1 MNHELSLAYTMNDEL
16 RGTGI
21 NVQLASNDENERI
34 DEIVRNYE
42 AQLNDLKQNMSSSPE
57 LVDQAS
63 LAYQNRMLIDELILR
78 QDSIESIRD
87 KMFERRFEQMV
98 RLLRRE
104 MKDGT
109 PESKLKSRSQF
120 GSVRTAIADAQ
131 RKEEPRNRKERY
143 KQFNEIPIKAKNRS
157 DAIGV
162 NSGFYLIA
170 NVFKNKSNV
179 KSFIEDLAKKGL
191 EARQFYNKENGL
203 HYVYLAD
210 FNTKDDADVAVVS
223 NLDGAYDDEKWIMEV
238 YNTTQTADI
247 SFEME

>member
-1 MNHELSLAYTMNDEL
+1 MDATPATTFDE
-16 RGTGI
+16 
-21 NVQLASNDENERI
+21 
-34 DEIVRNYE
+34 
-42 AQLNDLKQNMSSSPE
+42 
-57 LVDQAS
+57 AS

-78 QDSIESIRD
+78 QDSIEELRNQ
-87 KMFERRFEQMV
+87 MFEKRFESMV

-104 MKDGT
+104 IQQNGT
-109 PESKLKSRSQF
+109 KPQSRSRERF
-120 GSVRTAIADAQ
+120 HSVQTGVASTDNTVRPKN
-131 RKEEPRNRKERY
+131 REERFEE
-143 KQFNEIPIKAKNRS
+143 FNEIPIKAKNRS

-179 KSFIEDLAKKGL
+179 RSFIKDLSNKGL

-210 FNTKDDADVAVVS
+210 FNTKDDADVAVIS
-223 NLDGAYDDEKWIMEV
+223 DLDGSYKDDKWIMEV

-247 SFEME
+247 GFEME